1 MFGGEN
7 LPGAGGSD
15 RLADLTLDAIDYD
28 WIAK

>member
-7 LPGAGGSD
+7 LQAGSD

-28 WIAK
+28 WIAN